1 MKDEE
6 EESDENA
13 AEAEGA
19 YVQSQDENTSKNNS
33 ENTQAED

>member
-19 YVQSQDENTSKNNS
+19 DVQSQDENTSENS
-33 ENTQAED
+33 PENTQTED